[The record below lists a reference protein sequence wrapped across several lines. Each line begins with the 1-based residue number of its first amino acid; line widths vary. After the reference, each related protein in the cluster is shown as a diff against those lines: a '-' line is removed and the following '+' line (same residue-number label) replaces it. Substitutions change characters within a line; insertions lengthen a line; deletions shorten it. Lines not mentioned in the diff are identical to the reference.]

1 MMSTNQDEFDVE
13 LAIRRLY
20 RLLVKALGKLVYP
33 IRIALYKPLKIV
45 VAMVIALGVSY
56 GLTKLI
62 SPVYRSEFTFKPM
75 AGDDLFFMNQLN
87 DIHQLVKDD
96 DDEQL
101 SALLNLPADIT
112 KAINYIDAKPVWMSA
127 RKDTVKLV
135 VVQIKS
141 KRKADFETIEKSL
154 IGFIE
159 RSEHYARMKGMRQKQ
174 INLMRSK
181 LLEDLNEIDSLKKL
195 MAQSMMPRNAGGF
208 VYGEPLDPVKL
219 YDAGLALYKQQL
231 SLNWQQEYINSFEL
245 TSPCIVSSKPAWPKF
260 SYLAVASSLMVFILV
275 GWHNHQEKKKD

>member
-1 MMSTNQDEFDVE
+1 MSSNQDEFDVE

-20 RLLVKALGKLVYP
+20 QLLRKAIGKLVYP
-33 IRIALYKPLKIV
+33 VRIAFYKPLKLA

-87 DIHQLVKDD
+87 DLHHLVKDD

-101 SALLNLPADIT
+101 SALLNLPPSVT
-112 KAINYIDAKPVWMSA
+112 EAINYIDAKPVWMSA

-141 KRKADFETIEKSL
+141 ERKADFDTIQKSL

-159 RSEHYARMKGMRQKQ
+159 NSEHYARMKGMRQKQ
-174 INLMRSK
+174 INLMRGK
-181 LLEDLNEIDSLKKL
+181 LHEDMNEIDSLKKL
-195 MAQSMMPRNAGGF
+195 MAQSMLPRNAGGF

-260 SYLAVASSLMVFILV
+260 SYLVVASSLMVFILV
-275 GWHNHQEKKKD
+275 GWHNHQNKKSS

>member
-1 MMSTNQDEFDVE
+1 MSTNQDEFDVE
-13 LAIRRLY
+13 LAVKGLY
-20 RLLVKALGKLVYP
+20 RLLVKAMDKLVYP
-33 IRIALYKPLKIV
+33 VRVAFYKPIKLV
-45 VAMVIALGVSY
+45 VAMVIAFGISF

-96 DDEQL
+96 DDGQL
-101 SALLNLPADIT
+101 SALLNLPLEVTGSIS
-112 KAINYIDAKPVWMSA
+112 YIDAKPVWMSA
-127 RKDTVKLV
+127 RKDTIKLV

-141 KRKADFETIEKSL
+141 KRKSDFDTIQKSL

-159 RSEHYARMKGMRQKQ
+159 NSEHYARLKGMRQKQ
-174 INLMRSK
+174 INLMRNK
-181 LLEDLNEIDSLKKL
+181 LLDDLNEIDSLKKL
-195 MAQSMMPRNAGGF
+195 MAQSMLPRNAGGF

-245 TSPCIVSSKPAWPKF
+245 TSPCIVSSKAAWPKF
-260 SYLAVASSLMVFILV
+260 SYLVLASSLMVFILV
-275 GWHNHQEKKKD
+275 GWHNHQNKKRN